1 MTPDPTSPETFVP
14 PSTDELGAMLPAYDI
29 MHLIAAGGM
38 GAVYAGVQ
46 RALDRP
52 VAIKILPPGAAR
64 DGESIDRFR
73 TEAKAMARLTHA
85 NIPAVYDFDVSAGYC
100 YLVME
105 FIDGWNVHQLITQK
119 ELQPDLTYSLLS
131 QVCDALHYAHQRGIV
146 HGDIKPSN
154 LLVNQEG
161 VVKLADFGLAQLIDS
176 TSASDPDAFTPMG
189 TPEYAAPELWQPG
202 VTLDHRADL
211 YSLGCVFYE
220 MLTGAPPQGQFQLPS
235 VPLKLDPRVDVVIA
249 RCMQA
254 SPNLR
259 YQSAAEIKKAVE
271 EIRQPAPRAGGPHRS
286 PVRVVRPPARRPGAS
301 APSGKRPAARK
312 ADGIPPLVWILLL
325 IAVIAGVAYIIK
337 TKAASSSSPANQAVS
352 TAPGASAKISAAS
365 PPPDSP
371 APSTP
376 PASDAS
382 IPNPTPPASPKTEPA
397 AMEPPVAP
405 AAEPTTPPVAPAA
418 PSTLS
423 PEVDA
428 QRIAVLA
435 RHRADWQANVA
446 GKLTTETDRLAAF
459 YTSALEKLRD
469 EFSKAKDESGL
480 TALKEEADR
489 FARTPDGLGDTPP
502 SANEKVAALQKTL
515 TTALA
520 STRAKVKP
528 AADLIREKCLLDLK
542 KIEANAPPADQ
553 AILSVL
559 YDKIV
564 GTPDLAP
571 VLVP

>member
-1 MTPDPTSPETFVP
+1 
-14 PSTDELGAMLPAYDI
+14 MLPAYDI
-29 MHLIAAGGM
+29 IHLIAAGGM

-52 VAIKILPPGAAR
+52 VAIKILPPGAAK

-176 TSASDPDAFTPMG
+176 TASSDPDSFAPMG

-220 MLTGAPPQGQFQLPS
+220 MLTGAPPQGQFQLPA
-235 VPLKLDPRVDVVIA
+235 VPLKLDPRVDAVIA
-249 RCMQA
+249 RCMQP
-254 SPNLR
+254 SPELR
-259 YQSAAEIKKAVE
+259 YQSAAEIKKAIE
-271 EIRQPAPRAGGPHRS
+271 EIRQPTPRAGGPARS
-286 PVRVVRPPARRPGAS
+286 PVRVVRPPARRPGPSPIS
-301 APSGKRPAARK
+301 ARSSGKSHGKRHSSRK
-312 ADGIPPLVWILLL
+312 GDGIPPLVWLVILA
-325 IAVIAGVAYIIK
+325 AVVGGVVFAIK
-337 TKAASSSSPANQAVS
+337 SKTTPAP
-352 TAPGASAKISAAS
+352 APGPVPVSDPAAPSANAAAATAAAAATSAPTEGAS
-365 PPPDSP
+365 PGMPPNPP
-371 APSTP
+371 AAGADSTP
-376 PASDAS
+376 A
-382 IPNPTPPASPKTEPA
+382 TPPKTEPSPA
-397 AMEPPVAP
+397 DPGTPASAAP
-405 AAEPTTPPVAPAA
+405 AAALT
-418 PSTLS
+418 

-428 QRIAVLA
+428 QRIALLA
-435 RHRADWQANVA
+435 KHRADWQANVA

-459 YTSALEKLRD
+459 YASALEKLRD
-469 EFSKAKDESGL
+469 EFTKARDDAGMA
-480 TALKEEADR
+480 ALKAESER
-489 FARTPDGLGDTPP
+489 FARTRDGLGDAPP
-502 SANEKVAALQKTL
+502 AGHEKVAALQKTL
-515 TTALA
+515 TTSLA
-520 STRAKVKP
+520 NARAKVKP
-528 AADLIREKCLLDLK
+528 AADLIREKCLLELK
-542 KIEANAPPADQ
+542 KIEQNAPPADQ
-553 AILSVL
+553 AILSAL

>member
-1 MTPDPTSPETFVP
+1 MTPDSSPLETFIP
-14 PSTDELGAMLPAYDI
+14 PSTEELGAMLPAYEI
-29 MHLIAAGGM
+29 THLIAAGGM

-105 FIDGWNVHQLITQK
+105 FIDGWNVHQLITQN

-176 TSASDPDAFTPMG
+176 TSSSDPDAFTPMG

-220 MLTGAPPQGQFQLPS
+220 MLTGAPPQGQFQLPA
-235 VPLKLDPRVDVVIA
+235 VPLKLDIRVDAVIA
-249 RCMQA
+249 RCMQQL
-254 SPNLR
+254 PDLR
-259 YQSAAEIKKAVE
+259 YQSAGEIKKAIE

-301 APSGKRPAARK
+301 VPSGKRHTSRK
-312 ADGIPPLVWILLL
+312 KPDGIPPLVWILLL
-325 IAVIAGVAYIIK
+325 AAVVSAVAYIIK
-337 TKAASSSSPANQAVS
+337 TKSAATPANPTLTSKSEVLSQPV
-352 TAPGASAKISAAS
+352 
-365 PPPDSP
+365 P
-371 APSTP
+371 APDPSNSAP
-376 PASDAS
+376 P
-382 IPNPTPPASPKTEPA
+382 TTEPA
-397 AMEPPVAP
+397 PT
-405 AAEPTTPPVAPAA
+405 TTPPTAEPAPASMQPPPAA
-418 PSTLS
+418 PPATPAAPPSTTSPTLS
-423 PEVDA
+423 PEVEA
-428 QRIAVLA
+428 ERIALLT

-446 GKLTTETDRLAAF
+446 AKLTTETDRLAAY

-469 EFSKAKDESGL
+469 ESAKAKDSDAL
-480 TALKEEADR
+480 SALKEESER
-489 FARTPDGLGDTPP
+489 FSRTRDGLGDTPP
-502 SANEKVAALQKTL
+502 SPNEKVAALQKTL
-515 TTALA
+515 TSALA
-520 STRAKVKP
+520 AARAKVKP
-528 AADLIREKCLLDLK
+528 AADRIREKCLLDLK
-542 KIEANAPPADQ
+542 KIESTAPPDDQ
-553 AILSVL
+553 AILSAL